1 MSKWTHIDATIRIDF
16 GNQTRYWI
24 ERFFGEEV
32 KDSEYSLC
40 YDPKKKGDGCE
51 ITGSEM
57 NAVVTYSRLREFEND
72 PRNRYF
78 RGNEWVV
85 TVSGDLRDRMF
96 EETLAEWRRFAW
108 KLGMFVKSC
117 KLLDGLDSED
127 DTVHFA
133 GIDFWTVDI
142 FGISKDKDGVYKDTW
157 YHRSSSKKRE
167 GVIRA

>member
-1 MSKWTHIDATIRIDF
+1 MSQWTHIDATIRIDF

-24 ERFFGEEV
+24 EDFFGNI
-32 KDSEYSLC
+32 KDREYSLF

-57 NAVVTYSRLREFEND
+57 NAVVTYSKLSEFEYD
-72 PRNRYF
+72 PRNRYL

-85 TVSGDLRDRMF
+85 TVSGSLRDRMF

-117 KLLDGLDSED
+117 KRLDGPISDD
-127 DTVHFA
+127 DTVHYA
-133 GIDFWTVDI
+133 NIDFWAVDI

-157 YHRSSSKKRE
+157 YHRSSSKKRK
-167 GVIRA
+167 GVIRV

>member
-24 ERFFGEEV
+24 ERFFGEKV

-117 KLLDGLDSED
+117 KRLDGEAED
-127 DTVHFA
+127 DNMVNRA
-133 GIDFWTVDI
+133 SIDFWIVDI
-142 FGISKDKDGVYKDTW
+142 FGISKDKDGVYKDVW
-157 YHRSSSKKRE
+157 YHRSSSKKRK
-167 GVIRA
+167 GVVCA